1 MTKRLLDLLA
11 RLRRSVSIFRAWR
24 RDGLTSFA
32 DALSLTRAGLVP
44 VSGGADSEWLTGNA
58 ETVKRWAAQVWVEF
72 PKLIYWNKFMGK
84 GMNSVIQIKEE
95 LSGQAGD
102 RITFSF
108 ARKLQG
114 AGVTGDSD
122 LENAEEAIATYSDDV
137 TIDQKRNA
145 IRLKGRMSERRTAY
159 NQRMVAKELL
169 TTWLAENVDQDI
181 FTAIDLSPST
191 SIYAGAATSTAT
203 VAVGDYLTTALI
215 TKAKTKAK
223 KALPKIWPVKVGNK
237 DYYVL
242 IIHPDQEH
250 DLKVFDAS
258 WAQAQRE
265 AQVRGDENPLFEGS
279 VGVWDGVIIH
289 CHENIAVATT
299 WGAGGNLPGAFGI
312 FVGRQAG
319 AFAWGERPRWV
330 EKEFDYCNKVGFA
343 IGAIWGVTKAVFNS
357 IDHAVFSIRTYRT
370 NN

>member
-1 MTKRLLDLLA
+1 MTNPVRALLA
-11 RLRRSVSIFRAWR
+11 MLARARRSAAIFAAWR
-24 RDGLTSFA
+24 RGGEVSIA
-32 DALSLTRAGLVP
+32 DAFTFARMGLAP
-44 VSGGADSEWLTGNA
+44 MSGGADSEWLTGNA

-84 GMNSVIQIKEE
+84 GINSCIQIKEE

-102 RITFSF
+102 KITFSLP
-108 ARKLQG
+108 RKLQG

-122 LENAEEAIATYSDDV
+122 LENAEEAMSTYSDDV

-159 NQRMVAKELL
+159 QQRMVAKELL
-169 TTWLAENVDQDI
+169 TTWLAETVDADI
-181 FTAIDLSPST
+181 FAALDASPST
-191 SIYAGAATSTAT
+191 SIYGGAATSTAT

-223 KALPKIWPVKVGNK
+223 KALPKIWPIKVGNK

-242 IIHPDQEH
+242 VIHPDQEH

-265 AQVRGDENPLFEGS
+265 AQMRGDDNPIFEGS
-279 VGVWDGVIIH
+279 VGVWDGVIVH
-289 CHENIAVATT
+289 CHEDIAVA
-299 WGAGGNLPGAFGI
+299 
-312 FVGRQAG
+312 
-319 AFAWGERPRWV
+319 
-330 EKEFDYCNKVGFA
+330 
-343 IGAIWGVTKAVFNS
+343 
-357 IDHAVFSIRTYRT
+357 
-370 NN
+370 